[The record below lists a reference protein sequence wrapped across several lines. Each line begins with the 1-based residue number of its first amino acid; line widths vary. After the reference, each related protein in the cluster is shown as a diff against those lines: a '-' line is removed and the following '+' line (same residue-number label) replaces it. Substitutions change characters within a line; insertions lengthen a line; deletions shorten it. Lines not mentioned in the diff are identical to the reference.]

1 VPGIAS
7 ANNAKRRPAEFA
19 QERLIELRDDSTR
32 VGVAGQRL
40 DTRNNLAEK
49 ALTDVADALLYPAR
63 IALRSASADSVN
75 RMVIFAGMWL
85 FQTEACLRVC
95 ERYLPASIKV
105 RGRQRPP
112 RPSDLAGH
120 LALGIA
126 QGRAAHFGGFFE
138 KWQFLAPW
146 LPYLTG
152 KCGFT

>member
-19 QERLIELRDDSTR
+19 QERLIELRDNSTR

-63 IALRSASADSVN
+63 IASRSASADSVN

-105 RGRQRPP
+105 RGPGNDRLALRIWRGISHLGSHKAGRPT
-112 RPSDLAGH
+112 LAGFLRNGSFWH
-120 LALGIA
+120 LGCHI
-126 QGRAAHFGGFFE
+126 
-138 KWQFLAPW
+138 
-146 LPYLTG
+146 
-152 KCGFT
+152 

>member
-1 VPGIAS
+1 
-7 ANNAKRRPAEFA
+7 
-19 QERLIELRDDSTR
+19 
-32 VGVAGQRL
+32 
-40 DTRNNLAEK
+40 
-49 ALTDVADALLYPAR
+49 
-63 IALRSASADSVN
+63 
-75 RMVIFAGMWL
+75 MVIFAGMWL